1 MGRVLEKAQQD
12 AGGPQASFGR
22 QLAGKG
28 PPQHCLT
35 SPLFESIVRKSATMG
50 DWALGKGTEKPG
62 ELTEVFWDLFD
73 FLDVVVELCLRTH
86 SCSYWEN

>member
-1 MGRVLEKAQQD
+1 MQGVPRHHLE
-12 AGGPQASFGR
+12 GSWQAR
-22 QLAGKG
+22 AR
-28 PPQHCLT
+28 LT